1 MRSDSKDTSKDTV
14 PLPSSMLVRRRMPA
28 GVDTSFAMGI
38 TIRAMMITITLRDNN
53 IIMVMVMVIV
63 KLSSS

>member
-28 GVDTSFAMGI
+28 GVDISFVMKI
-38 TIRAMMITITLRDNN
+38 NIRAMMITITLRDNN
-53 IIMVMVMVIV
+53 IIMVMVII